1 MFIGS
6 SPEFV
11 KEKLIGLGSPELRNR
26 WRIFRWPG
34 PESPGTILPD
44 QRQFRGITSRPWK
57 WSYKEPEGI
66 DPSFSWKIEK
76 IHNKTESN
84 ILILKYKLA
93 FATYSARRIYNKMT
107 KIWDSRTEGEFFQE
121 VRFIAAI
128 HNSVK
133 VWVAHT

>member
-11 KEKLIGLGSPELRNR
+11 KEKLNGLGSPELRKSMADFPVAES
-26 WRIFRWPG
+26 RIPG
-34 PESPGTILPD
+34 DHTPD

-57 WSYKEPEGI
+57 WSYKEPERI

-76 IHNKTESN
+76 IHDKTESN

-107 KIWDSRTEGEFFQE
+107 KIW
-121 VRFIAAI
+121 V
-128 HNSVK
+128 
-133 VWVAHT
+133 